1 MKKRTLAMLLT
12 VLLVV
17 SVVPV
22 MAMAAESCE
31 HKNLM
36 WVPTATDTHI
46 QMCSDCMMYVVA
58 TSEKPHTFHDGACV
72 VCGCPAPGES
82 LPEVTEPEETEPEA
96 PACEHEAAPGSY
108 IRNAF
113 ESHTATCSKCG
124 EEFTVH
130 CVYGQDHKCVCGNTD
145 PAYAGEET
153 EPEET
158 KPEVTE
164 PEESKPE
171 ETEPEE
177 TKPEVTVPD
186 DKDDNLDDVPK
197 TGDSG
202 FVTVC
207 AGMMALAAVSVAAY
221 ELNKKRAA

>member
-58 TSEKPHTFHDGACV
+58 TSEMPHTFHDG
-72 VCGCPAPGES
+72 
-82 LPEVTEPEETEPEA
+82 
-96 PACEHEAAPGSY
+96 ACEHEAAPGSY

-186 DKDDNLDDVPK
+186 DKDNNLDDVPK

>member
-58 TSEKPHTFHDGACV
+58 TSEMPHTFHDGACV

-96 PACEHEAAPGSY
+96 PACEHEAAPGADRSSRR
-108 IRNAF
+108 IHQRP
-113 ESHTATCSKCG
+113 G
-124 EEFTVH
+124 EHVH
-130 CVYGQDHKCVCGNTD
+130 QHGVDGEI
-145 PAYAGEET
+145 PAAGT
-153 EPEET
+153 IHA
-158 KPEVTE
+158 
-164 PEESKPE
+164 
-171 ETEPEE
+171 
-177 TKPEVTVPD
+177 
-186 DKDDNLDDVPK
+186 DK
-197 TGDSG
+197 
-202 FVTVC
+202 
-207 AGMMALAAVSVAAY
+207 
-221 ELNKKRAA
+221 